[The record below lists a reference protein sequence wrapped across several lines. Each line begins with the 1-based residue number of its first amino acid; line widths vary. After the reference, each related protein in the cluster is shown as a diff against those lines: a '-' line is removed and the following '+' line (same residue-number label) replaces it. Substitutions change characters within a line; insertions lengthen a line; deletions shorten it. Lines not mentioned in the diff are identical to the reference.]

1 MLNLNDL
8 DTETK
13 DRLEMKEQQEP
24 TFVNAIDR
32 DYTSIMFNT
41 LTERSDPRKEQ
52 SYLASVFGV
61 QGTGK
66 SYSALSCCGFI
77 DKKFDAN
84 SQVFF
89 NYRDL
94 IKARK
99 TFKSGMAILM
109 DEQQGLYGVDSH
121 RITVLLTALKEQL
134 RKRAIHMFNCSP
146 VLRPEYESS
155 MYVLETMF
163 IDRENDECY
172 LAYKTRELHTL
183 GYVIVPH
190 PSKFLPK
197 EQIKAYEEQK
207 DIHLNVLTNQM
218 EESDDVQE
226 MANEVIN
233 SDVFKK
239 TWVMYQRNGKKFV
252 SSNSLYQIINIV
264 FPEFKGSII
273 TNEVMGR
280 IKFLMEQSGVWK
292 PK

>member
-41 LTERSDPRKEQ
+41 LTERSDPKKEQ
-52 SYLASVFGV
+52 SFLASVFGV

-77 DKKFDAN
+77 DKSFDAN
-84 SQVFF
+84 RQVFF

-163 IDRENDECY
+163 IDKENDECY

-190 PSKFLPK
+190 PSKFLSK
-197 EQIKAYEEQK
+197 DQIKAYEEQK
-207 DIHLNVLTNQM
+207 DIHLNVLTDQM
-218 EESDDVQE
+218 EDSDDVQE

-280 IKFLMEQSGVWK
+280 IKFLMEQSGIWK